1 MHDPYQAIGVML
13 VDVARLLRRNFNRR
27 AQALGL
33 TQPQWQ
39 ALARL
44 SQNQGMS
51 QACLADLLEIQPI
64 TLTRLI
70 DRLEAAGWVERRP
83 DPADRRV
90 QRLFLTVKVEPL
102 LDDMWALAAETREEA
117 MQGLSDRERRQLL
130 QTLQTIK
137 GNLVRAEVARA

>member
-1 MHDPYQAIGVML
+1 MDDPYQGVGVLL

-27 AQALGL
+27 AQRLGL

-44 SQNQGMS
+44 SQNQGMN
-51 QACLADLLEIQPI
+51 QACLADLLEVQPI

-90 QRLFLTVKVEPL
+90 QRLFLTLKAEPL
-102 LDDMWALAAETREEA
+102 LDDIRALAAKTREEA